1 MVHRATKP
9 CHGFYSGIKSEIKE
23 IPFIIPAFYFDSMFS
38 YTHGVIVLL
47 TRLSKIVIKVFLFP
61 ALALI
66 SCVWRLLHRR
76 RVIYGKYEKMPIPV
90 VCIGNVTLGGAGK
103 TPTVIF
109 LVDYLIKNKIKVHVV
124 SRGYGGKFKDT
135 VLVNPKIHTAFDVGD
150 EPLLISQHA
159 NVWVS
164 KKKKKGVLSAYKAG
178 AEIVLLDDGY
188 QNFSI
193 VKDLN
198 ILVFDAEIN
207 LKNERVFPLGN
218 LRESPSSAIARADFL
233 LCVGSPISRKNLQ
246 NTFMQ
251 HHNSKIIEG
260 KFKPNITPVLKKS
273 KLVAFCGIG
282 RPEKFFSMLE
292 DLNME
297 VIDKIPFPDHHFYSK
312 KQVTKILK
320 IAERNSALVVTTE
333 KDYVKLP
340 ASYKKV
346 IYPINIKLHLLKRK
360 KLLSELKSLVF

>member
-1 MVHRATKP
+1 
-9 CHGFYSGIKSEIKE
+9 
-23 IPFIIPAFYFDSMFS
+23 
-38 YTHGVIVLL
+38 
-47 TRLSKIVIKVFLFP
+47 
-61 ALALI
+61 
-66 SCVWRLLHRR
+66 
-76 RVIYGKYEKMPIPV
+76 MPIPV

-150 EPLLISQHA
+150 EPLLISQYA

-164 KKKKKGVLSAYKAG
+164 KKKKEGVLAAYKAG

-193 VKDLN
+193 GKDLN
-198 ILVFDAEIN
+198 ILVFDAEVDLN
-207 LKNERVFPLGN
+207 NERVFPLGN

-233 LCVGSPISRKNLQ
+233 ICIGSPISRRNLQ
-246 NTFMQ
+246 NTFIQ

-260 KFKPNITPVLKKS
+260 KFKPNFTTLLKKR
-273 KLVAFCGIG
+273 KVIAFCGIG
-282 RPEKFFSMLE
+282 RPEKFFSMLGAL
-292 DLNME
+292 DMK
-297 VIDKIPFPDHHFYSK
+297 VINKISFPDHHFYSE

-320 IAERNSALVVTTE
+320 IAEKNNALVVTTE
-333 KDYVKLP
+333 KDYVKIP
-340 ASYKKV
+340 KSYKKV
-346 IYPINIKLHLLKRK
+346 IYPINIELHLSKRK

>member
-1 MVHRATKP
+1 
-9 CHGFYSGIKSEIKE
+9 
-23 IPFIIPAFYFDSMFS
+23 
-38 YTHGVIVLL
+38 
-47 TRLSKIVIKVFLFP
+47 
-61 ALALI
+61 
-66 SCVWRLLHRR
+66 
-76 RVIYGKYEKMPIPV
+76 MPIPV

-193 VKDLN
+193 AKNLN
-198 ILVFDAEIN
+198 ILVFDAELN
-207 LKNERVFPLGN
+207 LKNERIFPLGN

-233 LCVGSPISRKNLQ
+233 ICVGSPISRKNLRQ
-246 NTFMQ
+246 TFMQ
-251 HHNSKIIEG
+251 HYNSKIVEG
-260 KFKPNITPVLKKS
+260 KFKPNIMPMLKKR

-282 RPEKFFSMLE
+282 RPEKFFSMLG
-292 DLNME
+292 DLNMK
-297 VIDKIPFPDHHFYSK
+297 VIDQISFPDHHFYSK
-312 KQVTKILK
+312 KQITKILE
-320 IAERNSALVVTTE
+320 IAEKNNALVVTTE
-333 KDYVKLP
+333 KDYVKIP
-340 ASYKKV
+340 TTYKKV
-346 IYPINIKLHLLKRK
+346 IYPINIELQLSKNK
-360 KLLSELKSLVF
+360 KLLLKLKNLVF

>member
-1 MVHRATKP
+1 
-9 CHGFYSGIKSEIKE
+9 
-23 IPFIIPAFYFDSMFS
+23 
-38 YTHGVIVLL
+38 
-47 TRLSKIVIKVFLFP
+47 
-61 ALALI
+61 
-66 SCVWRLLHRR
+66 
-76 RVIYGKYEKMPIPV
+76 MPIPV

-150 EPLLISQHA
+150 EPLLISQYA

-164 KKKKKGVLSAYKAG
+164 KKKKEGVLSAHKAG

-193 VKDLN
+193 GKDLN
-198 ILVFDAEIN
+198 ILVFDAEID

-233 LCVGSPISRKNLQ
+233 ICIGSPISRRNLQ
-246 NTFMQ
+246 NNFIQ

-260 KFKPNITPVLKKS
+260 KFKPNVTPLLKKR
-273 KLVAFCGIG
+273 KVIAFCGIG
-282 RPEKFFSMLE
+282 RPEKFFSMLGAL
-292 DLNME
+292 DMKVVN
-297 VIDKIPFPDHHFYSK
+297 KISFPDHHFYSE
-312 KQVTKILK
+312 KQVEKILK
-320 IAERNSALVVTTE
+320 IAERNDALVVTTE
-333 KDYVKLP
+333 KDYVKI
-340 ASYKKV
+340 AKSYKKF
-346 IYPINIKLHLLKRK
+346 IYPINIELHLSKRK

>member
-1 MVHRATKP
+1 MHR
-9 CHGFYSGIKSEIKE
+9 G
-23 IPFIIPAFYFDSMFS
+23 
-38 YTHGVIVLL
+38 
-47 TRLSKIVIKVFLFP
+47 
-61 ALALI
+61 
-66 SCVWRLLHRR
+66 

-109 LVDYLIKNKIKVHVV
+109 LVNYLIKNKIKVHVV
-124 SRGYGGKFKDT
+124 SRGYGGRFKDT
-135 VLVNPKIHTAFDVGD
+135 VLVNPKIHTAFEVGD
-150 EPLLISQHA
+150 EPLLISQYA

-164 KKKKKGVLSAYKAG
+164 KKKKEGILSAYKAG

-193 VKDLN
+193 AKDLN

-207 LKNERVFPLGN
+207 LENERVFPLGN

-233 LCVGSPISRKNLQ
+233 ICIGSLISRKNLQ

-251 HHNSKIIEG
+251 HYNSKIIDG
-260 KFKPNITPVLKKS
+260 IFKPNITPVLKKR

-282 RPEKFFSMLE
+282 RPEKFFSMLGA
-292 DLNME
+292 LKME
-297 VIDKIPFPDHHFYSK
+297 VIDQISFPDHHFYSK

-320 IAERNSALVVTTE
+320 IAERHNALVVTTE
-333 KDYVKLP
+333 KDYVKIP
-340 ASYKKV
+340 ANYKKV
-346 IYPINIKLHLLKRK
+346 IYPINIELHLSKRK
-360 KLLSELKSLVF
+360 NLLMELKSLVI

>member
-1 MVHRATKP
+1 MTR
-9 CHGFYSGIKSEIKE
+9 
-23 IPFIIPAFYFDSMFS
+23 FS
-38 YTHGVIVLL
+38 KNLL
-47 TRLSKIVIKVFLFP
+47 KVFLYP
-61 ALALI
+61 VLVLL
-66 SCVWRLLHRR
+66 SYVWRLLHRR

-150 EPLLISQHA
+150 EPLLISQYA

-164 KKKKKGVLSAYKAG
+164 KKKKEGVLSAYKAG

-193 VKDLN
+193 GKDLN
-198 ILVFDAEIN
+198 ILVFDAEID

-233 LCVGSPISRKNLQ
+233 ICIGSPISRRNLQ
-246 NTFMQ
+246 NTFIQ

-260 KFKPNITPVLKKS
+260 KFKPNVTPLLKKR

-282 RPEKFFSMLE
+282 RPEKFFSMLGAL
-292 DLNME
+292 DMK
-297 VIDKIPFPDHHFYSK
+297 VINKISFPDHHFYSE

-320 IAERNSALVVTTE
+320 IAERNDALVVTTE
-333 KDYVKLP
+333 KDYVKIP
-340 ASYKKV
+340 KSYKKV
-346 IYPINIKLHLLKRK
+346 IYPINIELHLSKRK

>member
-1 MVHRATKP
+1 
-9 CHGFYSGIKSEIKE
+9 
-23 IPFIIPAFYFDSMFS
+23 
-38 YTHGVIVLL
+38 
-47 TRLSKIVIKVFLFP
+47 
-61 ALALI
+61 
-66 SCVWRLLHRR
+66 
-76 RVIYGKYEKMPIPV
+76 MPIPV

-150 EPLLISQHA
+150 EPLLISQYA

-164 KKKKKGVLSAYKAG
+164 KKKKEGVLAAHKAG

-193 VKDLN
+193 GKDLN
-198 ILVFDAEIN
+198 ILVFDAEID

-233 LCVGSPISRKNLQ
+233 ICIGSPISRRNLQ
-246 NTFMQ
+246 NNFIQ

-260 KFKPNITPVLKKS
+260 KFKPNVTPLLKKR
-273 KLVAFCGIG
+273 KIIAFCGIG

-292 DLNME
+292 ALDMK
-297 VIDKIPFPDHHFYSK
+297 VINKISFPDHHFYSE

-320 IAERNSALVVTTE
+320 IAESNNALVVTTE
-333 KDYVKLP
+333 KDYVKIP
-340 ASYKKV
+340 KSYIKF
-346 IYPINIKLHLLKRK
+346 IYPINIELHLSKRK

>member
-1 MVHRATKP
+1 
-9 CHGFYSGIKSEIKE
+9 
-23 IPFIIPAFYFDSMFS
+23 
-38 YTHGVIVLL
+38 
-47 TRLSKIVIKVFLFP
+47 
-61 ALALI
+61 
-66 SCVWRLLHRR
+66 
-76 RVIYGKYEKMPIPV
+76 MPIPV

-150 EPLLISQHA
+150 EPLLISQYA

-164 KKKKKGVLSAYKAG
+164 KKKKEGVLSAYKAG

-193 VKDLN
+193 EKDLN
-198 ILVFDAEIN
+198 ILVFDAEID

-233 LCVGSPISRKNLQ
+233 ICIGSPISRRNLQ
-246 NTFMQ
+246 NNFIQ

-260 KFKPNITPVLKKS
+260 KFKPNVTPLLKKR

-282 RPEKFFSMLE
+282 RPEKFFSMLRTL
-292 DLNME
+292 DMK
-297 VIDKIPFPDHHFYSK
+297 VINKISFPDHHFYSE

-320 IAERNSALVVTTE
+320 IAESNNALVVTTE
-333 KDYVKLP
+333 KDYVKIP
-340 ASYKKV
+340 KSYKKV
-346 IYPINIKLHLLKRK
+346 IYPINIELQLSKRK
-360 KLLSELKSLVF
+360 KLLSKLKSLVF